1 MRAEGNVP
9 GAMGAVSDEDHRKSV
24 RRALER
30 RKRAASAPCGRGWY
44 KKKHKTIT
52 KGQRAVIR
60 KNWERF
66 GLDLAF
72 NTTLDLES
80 LVAGLGRAASG
91 AVGPRQVILNV
102 GFGKGEDLV
111 HMSGA
116 MLSCLFLGIEIHRAS
131 IACALASLEEAD
143 RRNVRVLRADAT
155 KLLQDHVP
163 PACLDQVWVF
173 FPDPWLNPSDVH
185 RRVLRLCPSRCL
197 ARFYS
202 PLRILCSFARFTIFS
217 AASERSR
224 HHHRQSDDVIILVE
238 DRIRT
243 LCLFIDLLE
252 FMPAFARVGMAI
264 F

>member
-9 GAMGAVSDEDHRKSV
+9 GAMGAVSDEDLSKSV
-24 RRALER
+24 RRALDR

-60 KNWERF
+60 RNWERF

-80 LVAGLGRAASG
+80 LAAGLGRAASG

-102 GFGKGEDLV
+102 GFGKGEDLL

-116 MLSCLFLGIEIHRAS
+116 MESCLFLGIEIHRAS

-155 KLLQDHVP
+155 KLLEDHVP
-163 PACLDQVWVF
+163 PDCLDQVWIF
-173 FPDPWLNPSDVH
+173 FPDPWLSPSDVH
-185 RRVLRLCPSRCL
+185 RRVLRLCPSCCL
-197 ARFYS
+197 ARLSS
-202 PLRILCSFARFTIFS
+202 PLRILR
-217 AASERSR
+217 
-224 HHHRQSDDVIILVE
+224 
-238 DRIRT
+238 
-243 LCLFIDLLE
+243 LFC
-252 FMPAFARVGMAI
+252 
-264 F
+264 